1 MFRDIHLQEP
11 QVLPL
16 NGEKF
21 RRVVE
26 DRDRDC
32 RLYGLGG
39 YMYGSRR
46 GHVLQAGD
54 KYVPFDTY
62 SEQYT
67 DEDGEVRAIVYFY
80 SFGRSELDEK
90 RRIPDFEFGNE
101 EEKDRLRRIA
111 AEAVLVRA
119 TWPTPTSPEQ
129 VRISLGGS
137 S

>member
-1 MFRDIHLQEP
+1 MADRETVNEGLRSRSLRGDGALYDRHRYPALLGASMFKDIHLHEP

-67 DEDGEVRAIVYFY
+67 DEDGDVRAIVYFY
-80 SFGRSELDEK
+80 SFGRLSL
-90 RRIPDFEFGNE
+90 RDFGYG
-101 EEKDRLRRIA
+101 
-111 AEAVLVRA
+111 
-119 TWPTPTSPEQ
+119 PQ
-129 VRISLGGS
+129 H
-137 S
+137 